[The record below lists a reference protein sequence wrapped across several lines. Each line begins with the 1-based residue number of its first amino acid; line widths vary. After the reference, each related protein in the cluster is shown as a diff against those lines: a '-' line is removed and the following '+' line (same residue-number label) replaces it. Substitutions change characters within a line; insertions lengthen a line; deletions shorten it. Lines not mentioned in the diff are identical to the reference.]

1 MGREPASVAAFEA
14 ELATTAGAH
23 PVLDAHVVR
32 TRRLLAEVAGA
43 DAGAQQAQARRVVE
57 SLALA
62 LQASLVV
69 RHAPSGMADAFVA
82 ARLGE
87 DRGHGYGVLPRGTD
101 AHAILARHTG
111 R

>member
-1 MGREPASVAAFEA
+1 
-14 ELATTAGAH
+14 
-23 PVLDAHVVR
+23 
-32 TRRLLAEVAGA
+32 
-43 DAGAQQAQARRVVE
+43 VE

-62 LQASLVV
+62 LQASLLV
-69 RHAPSGMADAFVA
+69 RHAPSGTADAFVA

-101 AHAILARHTG
+101 AHAILARHAG